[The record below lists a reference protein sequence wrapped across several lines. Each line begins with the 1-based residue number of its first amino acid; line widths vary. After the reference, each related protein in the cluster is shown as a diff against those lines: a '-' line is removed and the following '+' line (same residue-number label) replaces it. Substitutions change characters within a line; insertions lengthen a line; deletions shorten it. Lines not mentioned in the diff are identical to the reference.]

1 MDDVATRNPILAN
14 LFGLNMWANLALI
27 DACAAL
33 GPAQLEVSVLGISG
47 TIRAELWRIITVEQD
62 LLAALTGEADAGQA
76 RHAGS
81 PDGELSTLRVCALD
95 AGEGLIAWAE
105 SVDGDPIVDGKWGER
120 SYRAPASV
128 FAGEALLDAAER
140 RGRIQ
145 AALASAGIAPP
156 NLTARAWWESLQ
168 AVGMESATI

>member
-14 LFGLNMWANLALI
+14 LFGLNLWANLALI

-33 GPAQLEVSVLGISG
+33 EPEQIQASVPGISE
-47 TIRAELWRIITVEQD
+47 TIRSALWQTIDVEQG
-62 LLAALTGEADAGQA
+62 LLAALTGEDNSGQA

-81 PDGELSTLRVCALD
+81 PNGELSTLRVYALD

-105 SVDGDPIVDGKWGER
+105 SVNGDPVVDGKWGEG

-140 RGRIQ
+140 RGKIQ